1 MLATLPSDM
10 EDAQDYGRAIK
21 VTMLMFGPLAE
32 KMGTREIEV
41 NMPDGTTLIQLA
53 ERFELEGMLNSGMR
67 VAIDGIVEPDTSRE
81 LHDSAEVAFLPPVS
95 GG

>member
-1 MLATLPSDM
+1 MLETLPHDM
-10 EDAQDYGRAIK
+10 DEARAYGRAIR

-32 KMGTREIEV
+32 MMGTREIEV

-53 ERFELEGMLNSGMR
+53 QRFELEGMLDSGMR
-67 VAIDGIVEPDTSRE
+67 VAIDGIVEPDTFRE

>member
-1 MLATLPSDM
+1 
-10 EDAQDYGRAIK
+10 
-21 VTMLMFGPLAE
+21 
-32 KMGTREIEV
+32 
-41 NMPDGTTLIQLA
+41 
-53 ERFELEGMLNSGMR
+53 

>member
-1 MLATLPSDM
+1 MLETLPHDM
-10 EDAQDYGRAIK
+10 DEARAYGRAIR

-41 NMPDGTTLIQLA
+41 NMPDGTTLFQLA
-53 ERFELEGMLNSGMR
+53 ERFELEGMLDSGMR
-67 VAIDGIVEPDTSRE
+67 VAIDGIVESNTSRE